1 MKISIWGRIHVSSL
15 FKWFPED
22 FGDIIGFVSKH
33 ATGKLKKNLEA
44 QAGNIKIKYLDYDWS
59 LNGK

>member
-1 MKISIWGRIHVSSL
+1 MKISIWGRIHLSSL
-15 FKWFPED
+15 FKWFSGD

-33 ATGKLKKNLEA
+33 ATGKLKINLET
-44 QAGNIKIKYLDYDWS
+44 QTDNIKIKYLDYDWS